1 MNRIN
6 ATIRAARGSIASQG
20 VHIAV
25 DFGSF
30 SSGLLIGLRER
41 VEHIGKVWLGTI
53 AILASAALVSGS

>member
-1 MNRIN
+1 
-6 ATIRAARGSIASQG
+6 
-20 VHIAV
+20 V
-25 DFGSF
+25 DFGSV